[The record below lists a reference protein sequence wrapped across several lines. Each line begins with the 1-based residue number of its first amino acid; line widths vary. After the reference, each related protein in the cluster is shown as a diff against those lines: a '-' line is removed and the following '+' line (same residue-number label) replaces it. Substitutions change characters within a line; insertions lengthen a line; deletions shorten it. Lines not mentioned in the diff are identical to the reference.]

1 MKKRSAAAFLL
12 AGFAVGVIAGVV
24 LSKCLKKDDDYIFIT
39 AIPIDD
45 ITDKFYNGEEYYITV
60 LFEDYLVEE
69 YRLTS
74 DTFTFPTTKSL
85 YDRAELNVGHVG
97 VSLQVTLPV
106 TLPEGSKPPDMGLIL
121 RENLTEYCIITGATV
136 EGNIPI
142 D

>member
-1 MKKRSAAAFLL
+1 MKKRFAAAFLL

-24 LSKCLKKDDDYIFIT
+24 LSKCLKKDDGYIFIT

-60 LFEDYLVEE
+60 LLEDYLVEE

-74 DTFTFPTTKSL
+74 DTFTFPTTKSI
-85 YDRAELNVGHVG
+85 YDQVALNAGYVG
-97 VSLQVTLPV
+97 VSLRATLPV

-121 RENLTEYCIITGATV
+121 RENLTEYCIITGVTAK
-136 EGNIPI
+136 GNIRI

>member
-1 MKKRSAAAFLL
+1 MKKRFAAAFLL

-24 LSKCLKKDDDYIFIT
+24 LSKCLKKDDGYIFIT

-85 YDRAELNVGHVG
+85 YDRAELNVGYVG
-97 VSLQVTLPV
+97 VSLRVTLPV

>member
-12 AGFAVGVIAGVV
+12 AGFAVGVIAGVI
-24 LSKCLKKDDDYIFIT
+24 LSNCLKKDDGYFFWST
-39 AIPIDD
+39 FFIDD
-45 ITDKFYNGEEYYITV
+45 ITDKFYNSEEYYITV
-60 LFEDYLVEE
+60 DLDDSMVEE

-85 YDRAELNVGHVG
+85 YDRAELNVGYVG